1 MKGPQTLQ
9 QQPAGAACG
18 GRRRMKKAMATV
30 QSGMI
35 EDGISAWYARN
46 MIWSRMLQERG
57 YDMDR
62 RFFDLIERCE
72 ECVILANNMARNA
85 NFDKDIESYST
96 ARLQDLCTMVSEVR
110 TQLMYEVHSQTSNEP
125 WDREID
131 ISK

>member
-1 MKGPQTLQ
+1 
-9 QQPAGAACG
+9 
-18 GRRRMKKAMATV
+18 
-30 QSGMI
+30 
-35 EDGISAWYARN
+35 
-46 MIWSRMLQERG
+46 
-57 YDMDR
+57 MDR

-72 ECVILANNMARNA
+72 ECVILANSLARNA

-96 ARLQDLCTMVSEVR
+96 ARLQDLLTMVGEVR

>member
-18 GRRRMKKAMATV
+18 GRRLMKKAMAFV
-30 QSGMI
+30 QSGMRI
-35 EDGISAWYARN
+35 DGISAWFAQN
-46 MIWSRMLQERG
+46 MIWSRMRQERG
-57 YDMDR
+57 HNMDR

-72 ECVILANNMARNA
+72 ECVILANSLARNA
-85 NFDKDIESYST
+85 NYDKDIESYST
-96 ARLQDLCTMVSEVR
+96 ARLQDLLTMVSEVR